1 MRIII
6 REPRCQIKTT
16 LHKIQSEES
25 LLTEINLSIDF
36 YNEILIKRQ
45 YEPYEID
52 NDTREMRQ
60 YLRNLQNRR
69 NRVMERIELY
79 KIDLSLPHPK

>member
-1 MRIII
+1 MSN
-6 REPRCQIKTT
+6 KTT

-52 NDTREMRQ
+52 NDTREIRQ